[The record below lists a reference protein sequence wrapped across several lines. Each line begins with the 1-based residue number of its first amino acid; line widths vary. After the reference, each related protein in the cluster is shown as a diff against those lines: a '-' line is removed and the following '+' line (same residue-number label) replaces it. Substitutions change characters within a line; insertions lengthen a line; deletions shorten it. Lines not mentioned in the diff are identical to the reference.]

1 MPRTQL
7 YLPQVQAG
15 FQCGSAGPDPH
26 SPSSFG
32 LSARSAKH
40 IRFLLLMGTPHPE
53 PFPHCP
59 HAYPPTSV
67 YRICLFM
74 LKAYWGTGSTC
85 FSPRGNKRIH
95 SPRKISMHKDVSHS
109 REHSNNISVT
119 YPAKP
124 REQAFLGGGRRWG
137 VRLSCLFA
145 FCLIFIVALLRT
157 MVKHLT
163 CIISFNPPNSFLTA
177 PWLLLLGR

>member
-1 MPRTQL
+1 MLVSDVGFQLIVITPNLSYYCQSKLLMPRTQL

-15 FQCGSAGPDPH
+15 FQCGSAGPNPH

-124 REQAFLGGGRRWG
+124 REQAFLGGGRR
-137 VRLSCLFA
+137 
-145 FCLIFIVALLRT
+145 
-157 MVKHLT
+157 
-163 CIISFNPPNSFLTA
+163 
-177 PWLLLLGR
+177 